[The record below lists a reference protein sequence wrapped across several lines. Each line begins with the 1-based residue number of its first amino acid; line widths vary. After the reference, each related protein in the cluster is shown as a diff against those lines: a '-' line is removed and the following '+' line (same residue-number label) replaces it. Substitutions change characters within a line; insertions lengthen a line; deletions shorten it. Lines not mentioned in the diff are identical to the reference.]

1 LTRLLSAQRA
11 VAAAAVAL
19 TKGPLYMGK
28 KPMNQA
34 TDARD
39 RLPHDLAAEGSAPS
53 SSLH

>member
-1 LTRLLSAQRA
+1 
-11 VAAAAVAL
+11 
-19 TKGPLYMGK
+19 
-28 KPMNQA
+28 MNQA